1 MKAKVLCLSFF
12 IIASLCSCTSKPE
25 LLRTSEVQQSA
36 DPWVSGEM
44 EKIEQ
49 WDLNQDRKIDPNAIQ
64 IGVSLQGTQRPF
76 IERLEKRLLELE
88 KTYDGKVQ
96 LTILDGQE
104 EPERQ
109 NVQIEEFVVQKVDV
123 IIFNSISYDEGAL
136 GVELAR
142 KNEIPIV
149 LLTTYVR
156 NYKDAQA
163 LAVSNHE
170 ESAHLQ
176 MDLVAD
182 YLDYS
187 GNIAIIKGPS
197 SIESSFKRT
206 KGYMEKLDEYPGL
219 QVVAEQP
226 ANWSPEEAYAIV
238 ENWIRLGIDIDAIV
252 AQNDIM
258 AIGALQAVEEG
269 GMQEK
274 IAVFGIDGD
283 IEALELIK
291 EGRMAGTVYHDAI
304 AQADLAMEYA
314 ISLAQGLAVDSRIVP
329 YQTVDRNNVNWYVD
343 NYYKF
348 YSKEGNNG

>member
-1 MKAKVLCLSFF
+1 MKVKIVCLFLITMVFS
-12 IIASLCSCTSKPE
+12 CSCTAPSELPE
-25 LLRTSEVQQSA
+25 ANGIYNEDPLTSIRVEDV
-36 DPWVSGEM
+36 
-44 EKIEQ
+44 EQ
-49 WDLNQDRKIDPNAIQ
+49 EEANQDRKLNPDAIQ
-64 IGVSLQGTQRPF
+64 IGVSLQGIQRPF
-76 IERLEKRLLELE
+76 IERLEKRLLDLE
-88 KTYDGKVQ
+88 EQYDGEVQ

-109 NVQIEEFVVQKVDV
+109 NVQIEEFVVQKVDA

-136 GVELAR
+136 GVELA
-142 KNEIPIV
+142 KNSGIPIV
-149 LLTTYVR
+149 LLTTYVK
-156 NYKDAQA
+156 NYEDAQA

-176 MDLVAD
+176 MDLVAE
-182 YLDYS
+182 YLNYN

-206 KGYMEKLDEYPGL
+206 KGYIEKLEEYSGL

-238 ENWIRLGIDIDAIV
+238 ENWIRLGKDIDVIV

-258 AIGALQAVEEG
+258 AMGALQAVEEA
-269 GMQEK
+269 GMQEQ
-274 IAVFGIDGD
+274 IAIFGIDGD

-304 AQADLAMEYA
+304 AQADLAMQYA
-314 ISLAQGLAVDSRIVP
+314 VSLARGIAVDSQIVP
-329 YQTVDRNNVNWYVD
+329 YQTVDRNNVNWYID

-348 YSKEGNNG
+348 CNEKEMRQ